1 MNVQKTIKELIQ
13 FYVQMNYE
21 KHLKDNNIKCIPEE
35 EIYFVVDKFYDG
47 EKRKAHITQFVL
59 NGIKT
64 LAEKSNNECN
74 YTTIKLMLTE
84 ILEDDKLVKTRVIQ
98 EITVYQRQKNN

>member
-1 MNVQKTIKELIQ
+1 MNVQKNIKELIQ

-21 KHLKDNNIKCIPEE
+21 KHLKDNNIECIQEE

-47 EKRKAHITQFVL
+47 EKRKAHIKQFVL

-64 LAEKSNNECN
+64 LASKSKDECN
-74 YTTIKLMLTE
+74 YNNITLMLNE
-84 ILEDDKLVKTRVIQ
+84 ILDDDQLVKTRVIE
-98 EITVYQRQKNN
+98 EITIYQRQKSK